1 MQWRA
6 RFVANQL
13 KRCLSL
19 KELESWY
26 CMMLKNSAAQDC
38 FLINQYISAC
48 SSFHFVDAALN
59 SFAQVEDP
67 NIFVYNA
74 LIGALVNCFR
84 PLQAL
89 CYYTVMLRNAVS
101 PSSYTFPAVVKSCR
115 VLAFVGFGECV
126 HGQVWKN
133 GLGSSVHV
141 QTAFVDFYSSF
152 GKICDSRKVFDEMHE
167 RDGFAWT
174 AIISAHIRDGD
185 LCAARRV
192 FNEMSEQSTVVC
204 NTMIQGYMEAGVVE
218 SAEELFCKMLKR
230 DLISWTTMINC
241 YTRHN
246 RYQEALDIFHEMK
259 SNGIIP
265 DEVTMA
271 TVISACAHLG
281 ALDQGKEM
289 HLYVVNN
296 RFDLDVY
303 IGSALIDMYA
313 KCGVLERALVVFFK
327 LHEKNLFCWS
337 SVLDGLAFHGYAKEV
352 LSLFDKMEQEEI
364 EPNGV
369 IFLNVLAACTHAGFV
384 EEGRKKFLDMTSKY
398 SIRPEI
404 EHYGCMVDLLCRA
417 GLLEEALEMIRS
429 MRVEPNSVVWGTLLG
444 GCKLHKNLEIAQV
457 AADRLNILEPN
468 NSGHLTLLINMY
480 AEGNRWSDVARI
492 RRNMKQRGVEKI
504 SAGSSWI
511 EVTKKMHQFAACDKY
526 HPASDEIYSVLD
538 ILDSQLKQRG
548 CAPPRFEF
556 IMLEC

>member
-1 MQWRA
+1 MQWSG

-26 CMMLKNSAAQDC
+26 CMMLKNNAAQDC

-48 SSFHFVDAALN
+48 SSFHCVDAAHF
-59 SFAQVEDP
+59 SFTRVEDP

-74 LIGALVNCFR
+74 LIGAFVNCSR

-89 CYYTVMLRNAVS
+89 WYYTLMLRNGVS

-115 VLAFVGFGECV
+115 VLSFVGFGECV

-133 GLGSSVHV
+133 GLGLSVHV
-141 QTAFVDFYSSF
+141 QTAFVDFYSRF
-152 GKICDSRKVFDEMHE
+152 GRICDSRKVFDEMHE
-167 RDGFAWT
+167 RDGFAWS

-185 LCAARRV
+185 LCSARRV
-192 FNEMSEQSTVVC
+192 FSEMPEKSTAVC
-204 NTMIQGYMEAGVVE
+204 NTMIQGYVEAGVVE
-218 SAEELFCKMLKR
+218 SAEELFRKMLKR

-241 YTRHN
+241 YTKHN
-246 RYQEALDIFHEMK
+246 RYQEALDTFHEMK

-289 HLYVVNN
+289 HLYVMNN

-303 IGSALIDMYA
+303 IGSALIDMYS

-352 LSLFDKMEQEEI
+352 LSMFDKMEQEEI

-384 EEGRKKFLDMTSKY
+384 EEGRKKFLDMTCKY
-398 SIRPEI
+398 SIHPEI

-417 GLLEEALEMIRS
+417 GLLEEALKMIRS
-429 MRVEPNSVVWGTLLG
+429 MRMEPNSVVWGTLLG

-468 NSGHLTLLINMY
+468 NSGHFALLINTY
-480 AEGNRWSDVARI
+480 AEENRWCDVARI
-492 RRNMKQRGVEKI
+492 RRNMKERGVEKI
-504 SAGSSWI
+504 FAGSSWI

-538 ILDSQLKQRG
+538 FLDSQLKKCS
-548 CAPPRFEF
+548 CAPPQFEF
-556 IMLEC
+556 ILLE

>member
-1 MQWRA
+1 MPWHA

-13 KRCLSL
+13 KRCSSL

-26 CMMLKNSAAQDC
+26 CMMLKNNAAQDC

-48 SSFHFVDAALN
+48 SSFHRVDAALF
-59 SFAQVEDP
+59 SFTQVEDP

-89 CYYTVMLRNAVS
+89 WYYTVMLRNGVS

-115 VLAFVGFGECV
+115 VLSFVGFGECV

-133 GLGSSVHV
+133 GLGLSVHV

-152 GKICDSRKVFDEMHE
+152 CRICDSRKVFDEMHE
-167 RDGFAWT
+167 KDGFAWS
-174 AIISAHIRDGD
+174 AIVSAHIRDGD
-185 LCAARRV
+185 LCSARRV
-192 FNEMSEQSTVVC
+192 FDEMPEKGTAVC
-204 NTMIQGYMEAGVVE
+204 NTMIQGYVEAGVVE

-230 DLISWTTMINC
+230 DLISWTTMIHC
-241 YTRHN
+241 YTKHN
-246 RYQEALDIFHEMK
+246 RYQKALDVFHEMK
-259 SNGIIP
+259 GVGVIP

-289 HLYVVNN
+289 HLYVMNN

-352 LSLFDKMEQEEI
+352 LVMFDKMEQEKI

-384 EEGRKKFLDMTSKY
+384 EEGRKKFLDMTCKY
-398 SIRPEI
+398 SILPEI

-417 GLLEEALEMIRS
+417 GLLEEALELIRN

-468 NSGHLTLLINMY
+468 NSGHFTLLINMY

-492 RRNMKQRGVEKI
+492 RRNMKERGVEKA

-511 EVTKKMHQFAACDKY
+511 EVTKKMYQFAACDKY

-538 ILDSQLKQRG
+538 VLDSQLKQRG
-548 CAPPRFEF
+548 CVPPRFDYA
-556 IMLEC
+556 LLQC